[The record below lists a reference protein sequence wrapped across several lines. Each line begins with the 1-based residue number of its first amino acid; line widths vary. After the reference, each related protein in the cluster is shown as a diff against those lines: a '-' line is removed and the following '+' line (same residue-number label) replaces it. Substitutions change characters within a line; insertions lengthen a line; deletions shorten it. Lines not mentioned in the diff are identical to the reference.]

1 MLRIRRPAILTEIF
15 SWCYSVLPDECLELG
30 HDHFFQIP
38 FNSSFTYRPI
48 IRRCIV
54 WVTEKASLITLQMNH
69 TLFWKIIGGW
79 CTDPPNSYFSL
90 LISAECKAAFDFKM
104 TVFWDIAPCNL
115 VEVDRRFRGAYWLH
129 HHLPDDGGSTH
140 LWNVGLL
147 LDYTALYPRRLSSL
161 YPLPWEPEIAQFL
174 VVPC

>member
-1 MLRIRRPAILTEIF
+1 
-15 SWCYSVLPDECLELG
+15 
-30 HDHFFQIP
+30 
-38 FNSSFTYRPI
+38 
-48 IRRCIV
+48 
-54 WVTEKASLITLQMNH
+54 MNH

-90 LISAECKAAFDFKM
+90 LISAECKAVFDFKM
-104 TVFWDIAPCNL
+104 TVFWYIAPCNL
-115 VEVDRRFRGAYWLH
+115 VEVDRRFRGANWLH

-147 LDYTALYPRRLSSL
+147 LDYTALYPRRLSSS

-174 VVPC
+174 VVPCWSGPFVIMALHAFVLLVEKAVSCRRTSGNMLSKQLPTAVRGWAASLRMWRAVNNLSL